1 MYTYEK
7 INEDTYYIID
17 KTNDFI
23 YVLKGKEKTLVI
35 DLGETREPLYETIQ
49 AIAQGD
55 IIVYLTHG
63 HGDHVA
69 KTLEFDKI
77 YLSPLDKTVYQENEL
92 FYPDT
97 FQLKD
102 YQDLYPL
109 DDRQTIDLGDRI
121 ITAVSVGGHS
131 PGSMIFVDPKYK
143 LLFVGDALATMK
155 GVWMQA
161 SHSLP
166 LSQYA
171 VHLQQLLVY
180 FEENGIDDTWEM
192 WSGHEKS
199 GGHILPH
206 KTNISYIQQSIELC
220 HLLLDGKITGTPSD
234 EPTFDG
240 TQA

>member
-1 MYTYEK
+1 M
-7 INEDTYYIID
+7 
-17 KTNDFI
+17 
-23 YVLKGKEKTLVI
+23 
-35 DLGETREPLYETIQ
+35 
-49 AIAQGD
+49 
-55 IIVYLTHG
+55 IVYLTHG

-69 KTLEFDKI
+69 KTMEFDKI

-131 PGSMIFVDPKYK
+131 PESMIFVDPKYK
-143 LLFVGDALATMK
+143 LLFVGDVLATMK

-166 LSQYA
+166 LS
-171 VHLQQLLVY
+171 
-180 FEENGIDDTWEM
+180 
-192 WSGHEKS
+192 
-199 GGHILPH
+199 
-206 KTNISYIQQSIELC
+206 
-220 HLLLDGKITGTPSD
+220 
-234 EPTFDG
+234 
-240 TQA
+240 

>member
-1 MYTYEK
+1 
-7 INEDTYYIID
+7 
-17 KTNDFI
+17 
-23 YVLKGKEKTLVI
+23 
-35 DLGETREPLYETIQ
+35 
-49 AIAQGD
+49 
-55 IIVYLTHG
+55 
-63 HGDHVA
+63 
-69 KTLEFDKI
+69 
-77 YLSPLDKTVYQENEL
+77 
-92 FYPDT
+92 
-97 FQLKD
+97 
-102 YQDLYPL
+102 
-109 DDRQTIDLGDRI
+109 
-121 ITAVSVGGHS
+121 
-131 PGSMIFVDPKYK
+131 MIFVDPKYK

-171 VHLQQLLVY
+171 VHLQKLLVY